1 MVFDECYALPV
12 FLEQS
17 SAIIEDNMVKGTT
30 AMWREKIF
38 HEDFAPELDLDIP
51 FKGVDQ
57 LTSILCSME
66 RDTKTVLDRFKN
78 LSPVD
83 RAKIVATRYPR
94 MTWKY
99 TDELTDLKF
108 QYLASF
114 VDRIKKVCED
124 VVSDQESAKGTLK
137 KAINEYRDGL
147 KLRNLKANVVKTNI
161 PYYMTPKDML
171 EYHTGVD
178 MEFNDTIATNELVR
192 FLLEF
197 YNIRLKS
204 TSKAEYKEESFVTV
218 SKIMK
223 GEFGKSISRV
233 QMLKESIL
241 ATVSKDLYGSV
252 EVFFYTID
260 TILLQLAQYVVAIYM
275 RTLSA
280 YISNMREIMKMV
292 SLMDM
297 KTGDVSSV
305 VTESVVEIM
314 DTCTLEKPTDIIKA
328 TENLM
333 TAMTNT
339 QIINAEDLQNTAG
352 ISTDSHTYKFPIL
365 TFKTLDKRL
374 KTLILLCRDDKES
387 SIGDLL
393 SDCALSESN
402 ICELFA
408 NVNRAENVNF
418 LKSVEFNPGLIYKDL
433 DFMKNYI
440 PRISEAFAKI
450 SDGVIVPY
458 IHALETNVNGVFP
471 NSERNKEV
479 IEFLRK
485 LLERISAYGRDLGQ
499 AYVRRLKSIGEQI
512 QTDNEVNIDLEPDM
526 YFADAIASSYRVITE
541 YSEAVDEVNQRY
553 SKLYVSTTIGNQF
566 FEDDNAQNNNS
577 QNNND
582 QNKDQKPDNQNAANV
597 NSGNNDKNKNPQKAS
612 VSDPGPSNNGNNSNP
627 DNNNNNSGSADN
639 KGEKKSII
647 KRLQDFVTDTID
659 KLTDY
664 FEKKGA
670 KKKNLDFLNL
680 HEKFLKAR
688 NYVNTRINVLPY
700 LKNSDYTKKAQEI
713 LDAIAGIDEQTLKT
727 ADEKTLMNR
736 VFSKFKLPDGDAS
749 VDAKLTQ
756 VFKIGSAK
764 PVTITIENNA
774 LKAEIPGMLDF
785 VDNYY
790 NHFID
795 KFSSLKDGVNKLSDL
810 DGKNGSDQNDRT
822 EANKSLLTTW
832 AMSSIR
838 AARAAARDHANDI
851 MLIMSGLA
859 KSDPNNKGNDNNQPT
874 SESNDNSEEEKK

>member
-38 HEDFAPELDLDIP
+38 HEDFAPELNLDIP
-51 FKGVDQ
+51 FKGMNQ

-66 RDTKTVLDRFKN
+66 GDAKAVLERFKN

-83 RAKIVATRYPR
+83 KAKIAACNYPR
-94 MTWKY
+94 MTWKH
-99 TDELTDLKF
+99 TDELTNLKF
-108 QYLASF
+108 HYLTSF
-114 VDRIKKVCED
+114 VDKIKKVCED
-124 VVSDQESAKGTLK
+124 VVSDPESAKGTLK
-137 KAINEYRDGL
+137 KAIDEYRDGL
-147 KLRNLKANVVKTNI
+147 KLRNLKANVVKTSI

-171 EYHTGVD
+171 EYQTGFD
-178 MEFNDTIATNELVR
+178 MEFSDTSATNELVR

-204 TSKAEYKEESFVTV
+204 TSKVEYKEESFVTV
-218 SKIMK
+218 SKEIK
-223 GEFGKSISRV
+223 KEFEKSIMRV

-241 ATVSKDLYGSV
+241 ATVSKDLYAGV

-260 TILLQLAQYVVAIYM
+260 TILLQLAQYVIAIYM

-297 KTGDVSSV
+297 KTGDVSAAI
-305 VTESVVEIM
+305 TESVVEIM

-328 TENLM
+328 VENLM

-339 QIINAEDLQNTAG
+339 QIVSEKDLHDTMG
-352 ISTDSHTYKFPIL
+352 IPADSHTYKFPII
-365 TFKTLDKRL
+365 TFKTLDEKL
-374 KTLILLCRDDKES
+374 KKLILLCRDDRES

-393 SDCALSESN
+393 TD
-402 ICELFA
+402 CELLESDIRELFT
-408 NVNRAENVNF
+408 NVERAENTNF
-418 LKSVEFNPGLIYKDL
+418 LKSVEFNSGFVYKDL

-440 PRISEAFAKI
+440 PRISEAFARI
-450 SDGVIVPY
+450 SDGVILPY

-471 NSERNKEV
+471 NGERNKEV
-479 IEFLRK
+479 VEFLRK
-485 LLERISAYGRDLGQ
+485 LLEKISAYGRNLGQ
-499 AYVRRLKSIGEQI
+499 AYVRRLKMIGEHI
-512 QTDNEVNIDLEPDM
+512 QTNNEINIDLEPDM

-566 FEDDNAQNNNS
+566 FEDDNAQNNS

-582 QNKDQKPDNQNAANV
+582 QNKDQKTDNQ
-597 NSGNNDKNKNPQKAS
+597 NSGNNSGNDDKNKNPEKAS
-612 VSDPGPSNNGNNSNP
+612 VSDPGPADSGNSSNSG
-627 DNNNNNSGSADN
+627 NNNNDSGDNSG
-639 KGEKKSII
+639 KKKSII
-647 KRLQDFVTDTID
+647 KRLQEFVTDTID

-700 LKNSDYTKKAQEI
+700 LKNSEYTKKAQEI
-713 LDAIAGIDEQTLKT
+713 LDAISGIDEQTLKT

-749 VDAKLTQ
+749 IDAKLTQ

-785 VDNYY
+785 IDNYY

-795 KFSSLKDGVNKLSDL
+795 KFSLLKDGVNKLSDL
-810 DGKNGSDQNDRT
+810 DDKNGSDPNDRT
-822 EANKSLLTTW
+822 EANKALLTTW
-832 AMSSIR
+832 AMSAIR
-838 AARAAARDHANDI
+838 AARAAARDRANDT

-859 KSDPNNKGNDNNQPT
+859 KSDPNNKEDDNNQAST
-874 SESNDNSEEEKK
+874 ESNNNSEEEKK

>member
-17 SAIIEDNMVKGTT
+17 SAIIESNMVKGTT

-38 HEDFAPELDLDIP
+38 HEDFAPELDLGIP

-66 RDTKTVLDRFKN
+66 GDVKTVLERFKN

-94 MTWKY
+94 MTWKR
-99 TDELTDLKF
+99 TDELTNLKF
-108 QYLASF
+108 QYLTSF
-114 VDRIKKVCED
+114 VDSIRKICED
-124 VVSDQESAKGTLK
+124 VASDPESAKGTLK
-137 KAINEYRDGL
+137 KAIDQYRDGL
-147 KLRNLKANVVKTNI
+147 KLRNLKANIVKTSI

-171 EYHTGVD
+171 EYHTGFD
-178 MEFNDTIATNELVR
+178 MEFNDTTTTNELVR

-204 TSKAEYKEESFVTV
+204 TSKVEYKEESFVTV
-218 SKIMK
+218 SKIIK
-223 GEFGKSISRV
+223 GELGKSINRV
-233 QMLKESIL
+233 QLLKESII
-241 ATVSKDLYGSV
+241 ATVSKDLYSSV
-252 EVFFYTID
+252 ELFFYTID
-260 TILLQLAQYVVAIYM
+260 TILLQLAQYVIAIYM

-297 KTGDVSSV
+297 KTGDVSAV

-314 DTCTLEKPTDIIKA
+314 DTCTLEKPTDIINA
-328 TENLM
+328 TKNLM

-339 QIINAEDLQNTAG
+339 QIVNEKDIQDTEG
-352 ISTDSHTYKFPIL
+352 IQTDPCTYKFPIL
-365 TFKTLDKRL
+365 TFKTLDERL
-374 KTLILLCRDDKES
+374 KKLILLCRDDEES

-393 SDCALSESN
+393 NDCALSESN

-408 NVNRAENVNF
+408 NVDRAENVNF

-433 DFMKNYI
+433 SFMLSYI
-440 PRISEAFAKI
+440 PRISEAFEKM
-450 SDGVIVPY
+450 SDGVVLAY
-458 IHALETNVNGVFP
+458 IHALETNVNRVFP
-471 NSERNKEV
+471 NGERNKEV

-485 LLERISAYGRDLGQ
+485 LLERISTYGRDLGQ
-499 AYVRRLKSIGEQI
+499 AYVRRLKMISDQI
-512 QTDNEVNIDLEPDM
+512 QVDNEVNIDLEPDM

-541 YSEAVDEVNQRY
+541 YSEAVDEINQRY
-553 SKLYVSTTIGNQF
+553 SKLYVSTAIGNNF
-566 FEDDNAQNNNS
+566 FEDDNAQNNS

-582 QNKDQKPDNQNAANV
+582 QNKDQKPDNQNAGVN
-597 NSGNNDKNKNPQKAS
+597 NSGNDNNKNPQKAS
-612 VSDPGPSNNGNNSNP
+612 VSDPGPTNSGNNSNSDN
-627 DNNNNNSGSADN
+627 DNNNDSGSADN

-680 HEKFLKAR
+680 HKKFLAAR

-700 LKNSDYTKKAQEI
+700 LKNSDYTKKAQEV

-749 VDAKLTQ
+749 IDAKLTQ

-832 AMSSIR
+832 AMAAIR
-838 AARAAARDHANDI
+838 AARAAARDHVNDI

-874 SESNDNSEEEKK
+874 SESNGNSEEEKK